1 MKIELIYYLLFFL
14 PLSTVIAGIA
24 GLLLWRKNLVL
35 TIIALEICFI
45 GANIGFVLSSIL
57 IDDTFGFIFSL
68 VGLTLAGA
76 EVSLGLA
83 LTIIV
88 YRRFDNI
95 YTKNLVLLKS

>member
-14 PLSTVIAGIA
+14 PLSTVIAGFA

-35 TIIALEICFI
+35 VIIALELCFI
-45 GANIGFVLSSIL
+45 GSNIGFVLTSLIL
-57 IDDTFGFIFSL
+57 DDAFGFIFSL
-68 VGLTLAGA
+68 IGLTLAGA

-88 YRRFDNI
+88 YRKFDNI
-95 YTKNLVLLKS
+95 YTKNLVFLKG